1 MLGCFSL
8 LCREKFYSRK
18 TIDFFLILNRL
29 GSNVRCCVPMFQC
42 LVLQSWWI
50 ESLHTPKSTAWRLA
64 QAPHILQFSS
74 ATYTK
79 GWHNFQVYDSL
90 WYKILGA
97 AVGPLWVWSQIVFK
111 SVYMFSLP
119 LASFNSECRQSF
131 LVQCFS
137 AVAHTAVVI
146 HGTSEQCCETSAR
159 HLMRAS

>member
-29 GSNVRCCVPMFQC
+29 GSNVRCYVPVSGPAELMDWKP
-42 LVLQSWWI
+42 SYSK
-50 ESLHTPKSTAWRLA
+50 EYTWRLA